1 MSNWWEPLGYES
13 LEAYFASRM
22 PSYGL
27 AAMIAHSQG
36 DPTDLR
42 VIMAPPG
49 TTGIEVPQEL
59 LAACKKAGRVIC
71 DQMAE
76 SYAISLLERGNAPI
90 H

>member
-1 MSNWWEPLGYES
+1 
-13 LEAYFASRM
+13 M

-27 AAMIAHSQG
+27 AAMIAHPQG
-36 DPTDLR
+36 DPADLR

-49 TTGIEVPQEL
+49 ATGIEVPKEL
-59 LAACKKAGRVIC
+59 LAACKKAGRVLC

-76 SYAISLLERGNAPI
+76 AYAISLLERGNAQI